1 MEPTTLR
8 NPEQITATPLES
20 VFTWTLFLGAPLSAE
35 SWRFPE
41 SAPFGWTVGPG
52 ELGKV
57 AIADSRIEPPR
68 MPRFVKEMRGLGP
81 RQHDE
86 RLIKAVLV
94 PPSLRICAFAPWR
107 ETILCAISRQG
118 AKAQWKTRRGM
129 VPVRVIAQA
138 VQNVQFAGVCGLLF
152 STATSIINRSVG
164 TAAVRPRCRPKRS

>member
-20 VFTWTLFLGAPLSAE
+20 VFTWTLFLRAPLSAE

-41 SAPFGWTVGPG
+41 SAPFRWKVEPG

-68 MPRFVKEMRGLGP
+68 MPRFVKEMQGLGP

-86 RLIKAVLV
+86 RLIQAVLV

-107 ETILCAISRQG
+107 ETILCAISHQG
-118 AKAQWKTRRGM
+118 AKAQWKRGEEWFRLESSLKQCKTFSLRASAACCFRR
-129 VPVRVIAQA
+129 RQA
-138 VQNVQFAGVCGLLF
+138 
-152 STATSIINRSVG
+152 
-164 TAAVRPRCRPKRS
+164 